1 VLKWVVPR
9 RREKSPY
16 QLPFEFG
23 RQSVEDTTVYRALLH
38 SLAAESQESRF
49 VRVVRDEIVVR
60 SPADAA
66 MHLLKEVFVPFERL
80 DQEELWVLLLSTR
93 NRITHEVMLYRGT
106 VDTVLVRPA
115 EVFKEAVRVN
125 AAAVLLAHNHPSGE
139 SSPSPQDV
147 QLTELVSQAGEL
159 LGIHLV
165 DHIVVG
171 YQTWTSLRERGLG
184 FSKQQ

>member
-1 VLKWVVPR
+1 VLKWGVPR

-23 RQSVEDTTVYRALLH
+23 RHRVEDTTVYRALLH
-38 SLAAESQESRF
+38 RLAAESRF

-66 MHLLKEVFVPFERL
+66 VHLLKEVFVPFERL

-147 QLTELVSQAGEL
+147 QLTELVNQAGEL
-159 LGIHLV
+159 LGIH
-165 DHIVVG
+165 
-171 YQTWTSLRERGLG
+171 T
-184 FSKQQ
+184 